1 MVQLETAQNRSGT
14 DVLAWSR
21 YLVEPAMRAAVD
33 RLPDPVR
40 KVAKYHFGWGDVQG
54 RLIPA
59 AVAGGGRAIRPALV
73 LVSAQAVGALAE
85 RAIPAACAV
94 ELVHNFTLLHDDL
107 MDRDPTRRR
116 RAACW
121 SVFGA
126 AAAILTG
133 DALLALA
140 FDVLSRCEPAV
151 GAENRLLAEVL
162 LEMVDGQGADI
173 SFEKRAD
180 VDLAEC
186 LRMAAGKT
194 GALLAGACA
203 LGASTGGGS
212 LDQVEQLRAFGAH
225 LGLAYQ
231 CLDDVRGIWG
241 DPRATGKQARSDL
254 VNRKKTLPVVATLC
268 SDTVAGRELA
278 EFYHGDGPLPAT
290 DVARA
295 AVLIETA
302 GGRDWTE
309 ARAIEHL
316 HRATDCLLSAGLQE
330 QAMAE
335 LAELARLVMAPP
347 DADDRSRSNGEW

>member
-73 LVSAQAVGALAE
+73 LLSAQAVGALAE

-126 AAAILTG
+126 AAAILT
-133 DALLALA
+133 
-140 FDVLSRCEPAV
+140 
-151 GAENRLLAEVL
+151 
-162 LEMVDGQGADI
+162 
-173 SFEKRAD
+173 
-180 VDLAEC
+180 
-186 LRMAAGKT
+186 
-194 GALLAGACA
+194 
-203 LGASTGGGS
+203 
-212 LDQVEQLRAFGAH
+212 
-225 LGLAYQ
+225 
-231 CLDDVRGIWG
+231 
-241 DPRATGKQARSDL
+241 
-254 VNRKKTLPVVATLC
+254 
-268 SDTVAGRELA
+268 
-278 EFYHGDGPLPAT
+278 
-290 DVARA
+290 
-295 AVLIETA
+295 
-302 GGRDWTE
+302 
-309 ARAIEHL
+309 
-316 HRATDCLLSAGLQE
+316 
-330 QAMAE
+330 
-335 LAELARLVMAPP
+335 
-347 DADDRSRSNGEW
+347 